1 MNTTLA
7 PTRSNLLKLSEDLK
21 FAQLGYELLDQKR
34 SILIV
39 ELLTLVDQAVDY
51 EGRVVHALGEAQKSL
66 SDAIM
71 QMGRLRVGNLAGAVN
86 IDYSIELGS
95 RRVMGVTVPKVDTS
109 FSDHSPY
116 FSSEDTSILSEL
128 SIDRYRT
135 TLQLMG
141 RLAELKVSIMRLA
154 KEVKKTI
161 KKVNALEKIVIP
173 ENKETI
179 AWMRSRI
186 EEQEREN
193 FILLK
198 VVKDRMENA
207 KAAVQA
213 LTTSKDDDT
222 MKSQGGLHGSSI

>member
-7 PTRSNLLKLSEDLK
+7 PTRSNLLKLIEDLK
-21 FAQLGYELLDQKR
+21 FAQLGHELLDQKR
-34 SILIV
+34 SILVV

-51 EGRVVHALGEAQKSL
+51 ESRVVKSLAEAQLSL

-71 QMGRLRVGNLAGAVN
+71 QMGRLRVGNLGGAVN
-86 IDYSIELGS
+86 IDYSINLGS
-95 RRVMGVTVPKVDTS
+95 RRVMGVSVPKVETTFVDK
-109 FSDHSPY
+109 SPY

-128 SIDRYRT
+128 AVDRYRT

-161 KKVNALEKIVIP
+161 RKVNALEKIVIP
-173 ENKETI
+173 QNKETI
-179 AWMRSRI
+179 AWMRGRI

-198 VVKDRMENA
+198 VVKDRMEQA
-207 KAAVQA
+207 GSQVQA
-213 LTTSKDDDT
+213 LTSCADNDT
-222 MKSQGGLHGSSI
+222 MDKGGLHGSSI

>member
-1 MNTTLA
+1 
-7 PTRSNLLKLSEDLK
+7 
-21 FAQLGYELLDQKR
+21 
-34 SILIV
+34 
-39 ELLTLVDQAVDY
+39 
-51 EGRVVHALGEAQKSL
+51 
-66 SDAIM
+66 
-71 QMGRLRVGNLAGAVN
+71 
-86 IDYSIELGS
+86 
-95 RRVMGVTVPKVDTS
+95 
-109 FSDHSPY
+109 
-116 FSSEDTSILSEL
+116 
-128 SIDRYRT
+128 
-135 TLQLMG
+135 MG

-207 KAAVQA
+207 KAALQA
-213 LTTSKDDDT
+213 LTTSEDDDT
-222 MKSQGGLHGSSI
+222 MKPQGGLHGSSI